1 MRKFLL
7 HVLLLLGAFT
17 TFANSNPTG
26 VDNSDNLSWCYS
38 TVKFKNTGCQTVKIY
53 KKIGWGMYYYKTLNP
68 GNYYNQQCY
77 YGNEWVFKVD
87 GDIIGNYVV
96 TNCTNKTCDIDTEG
110 CGSNNGND
118 CGSLPNYLSGLIYM
132 GEFNGSKY
140 FCSNDNN
147 NNWNEATA
155 TNAASQYG
163 GHLVVVNSAEENEF
177 LRSKIMASRVWI
189 GFTDEANEGNF
200 KWVNGDPVTYTN
212 WSYGEPNNQGINGG
226 QGDHTVLEKSSG
238 KWKDRNGWDD
248 YEFVIEIP
256 CQAQPV
262 CNGEISGLKIHN
274 IGGGNDLDL
283 TDGATYQLNQL
294 PSEFNIEAIVTGNI
308 ESVKFFLNGPVS
320 GNHNENIA
328 PYQYGGDDNP
338 MTLTPG
344 SYSLTVKGYSQDNS
358 NGEKCSEKTVH
369 FTITNNVCDGD
380 ITGLKF
386 YNLSGGN
393 DLDLT
398 DGATYQLNQLP
409 SQFNIEATVTGNI
422 ESVKFF
428 LSGPISGNHNENIS
442 PYRYGGDN
450 NAMTLTPGNYSL
462 TVKGYS
468 QDNSNGEKCAELTV
482 QFTISNDPPACT
494 SSCNREVSAIAA
506 CSGNGPYTIYLQNA
520 NGGNYFNGG
529 GQTWEEC
536 DNGTIHYYGTAFKT
550 QGSTN
555 DDYIAFDLY
564 FSGKTTVPP
573 TDSPKPNAC
582 FGYDAS
588 TFIYYP
594 ETYGTIT
601 TPNHG
606 TIHVLRRGPS
616 FQLGLGANHQSPDF
630 GASGWLDFYGSSNYY
645 SVGDVNVALSTGC
658 GPCALLGGDT
668 DGDGVCDQEDCQ
680 PNDPNYPATPG
691 TACNDGNPN
700 TENDVVQADGCS
712 CAGTPVPVCDNVVM
726 GGTIGFLNSCSPT
739 IVYCKEDGD
748 APLIQDCFSPIGGS
762 GNLEVVWLKSTT
774 SCLPPTTTFANIQ
787 NDPHWVVIPNVN
799 SLDYQPGQL
808 SESTCFLRCS
818 RRENCDMFIESN
830 IVRIEVNCDLDV
842 DCDVLTITTK
852 VGQII
857 VDGLDQ
863 APLASVQVF
872 SPDYNM
878 TYFTCPGNCDLP
890 TQVIDLADGDYLVY
904 VKFYDSSFNL
914 ICEKYGIYTVPPCQN
929 VGLGGF
935 IGFNNCFGSY
945 TYCPLT
951 EAIPTIANCGDPEGG
966 VGNLEV
972 VWLRSAT
979 SCLPPTTT
987 FENIDTDP
995 HWEMIPGA
1003 NGLSYS
1009 PTEVTQNTCFLRCVR
1024 REGCGTFVESNIISL
1039 VIDTDCL
1046 LFDRETVS
1054 LGDRVWDD
1062 YNGDGIQDADEPG
1075 LADVFVNLQDENGN
1089 SIRWTSTDADGNY
1102 IFFNQPAGSYQV
1114 VFSTPAGYEV
1124 TLAGSGS
1131 DLENDSDVDPLTGR
1145 TAVFDLVEG
1154 DHPRGIDCGFRTAGL
1169 FLRAGVNSFDFKT
1182 VKGEEHTELY
1192 WTHNAGEDVLDY
1204 AIERSVNGSDF
1215 EEILIQP
1222 SQGGRNAEL
1231 YIDFDIAP
1239 ATGDNWYRVKLY
1251 NTDGTVTHSDPLLV
1265 HFADLVDF
1273 TLFPNP
1279 ASDFIKVNLE
1289 STIGKQVAIRII
1301 DNLGS
1306 VIKTIEIDQVY
1317 SKYYQIDLR
1326 EMKEG
1331 HYVIWVMPAEHK
1343 AIAKQFV
1350 IGKP

>member
-17 TFANSNPTG
+17 TFANSNPSG
-26 VDNSDNLSWCYS
+26 MDNSDNSSWCFS
-38 TVKFKNTGCQTVKIY
+38 TIKFKNTGCQTVKIY
-53 KKIGWGMYYYKTLNP
+53 KKSGWNMYYYKTLNP
-68 GNYYNQQCY
+68 GSYYNQQCY

-87 GDIIGNYVV
+87 GNIIGNYVV
-96 TNCTNKTCDIDTEG
+96 TSCTNKTCDIDTEG
-110 CGSNNGND
+110 CGGNNGND
-118 CGSLPNYLSGLIYM
+118 CGSVPTYLSGLIYM

-147 NNWNEATA
+147 NNWNEAMA
-155 TNAASQYG
+155 TNAATQYG

-189 GFTDEANEGNF
+189 GFTDEASEGNF

-226 QGDHTVLEKSSG
+226 QGDHTILEKSSG

-274 IGGGNDLDL
+274 I
-283 TDGATYQLNQL
+283 
-294 PSEFNIEAIVTGNI
+294 
-308 ESVKFFLNGPVS
+308 
-320 GNHNENIA
+320 
-328 PYQYGGDDNP
+328 
-338 MTLTPG
+338 
-344 SYSLTVKGYSQDNS
+344 
-358 NGEKCSEKTVH
+358 
-369 FTITNNVCDGD
+369 
-380 ITGLKF
+380 
-386 YNLSGGN
+386 SGGS

-428 LSGPISGNHNENIS
+428 LSGPVNGDHNENIS

-520 NGGNYFNGG
+520 NGGNYFNGS

-668 DGDGVCDQEDCQ
+668 DGDGVCDQEDCQPNDPNFPTTPGAACNDNDSSTENDRVTSDGCGCKGTPIYVLVNEEFEQCIGAEICGDVSINDYVTFNAKYEVTLQPTLGVLTLNDNGTFCYESDVEGDDEFRYQVCYFNGVDANPVICKTGISWVIIRSCDPCDNLGGDTDSDGICDQEDCQ

-852 VGQII
+852 VGQVI

-872 SPDYNM
+872 SPDYNT

-914 ICEKYGIYTVPPCQN
+914 ICEKYGTYTVPPCQN

-951 EAIPTIANCGDPEGG
+951 EAIPTIDNCGDPEGG

-1054 LGDRVWDD
+1054 IGDRVWDD

-1124 TLAGSGS
+1124 TIAGSGS

-1145 TAVFDLVEG
+1145 TAIFDLVEG
-1154 DHPRGIDCGFRTAGL
+1154 DHPRGIDCGFRTAGI
-1169 FLRAGVNSFDFKT
+1169 FLRAGVNSFDFQNSKRRRT
-1182 VKGEEHTELY
+1182 Y
-1192 WTHNAGEDVLDY
+1192 RIVLD
-1204 AIERSVNGSDF
+1204 A
-1215 EEILIQP
+1215 QCW
-1222 SQGGRNAEL
+1222 GGR
-1231 YIDFDIAP
+1231 
-1239 ATGDNWYRVKLY
+1239 
-1251 NTDGTVTHSDPLLV
+1251 
-1265 HFADLVDF
+1265 
-1273 TLFPNP
+1273 
-1279 ASDFIKVNLE
+1279 
-1289 STIGKQVAIRII
+1289 
-1301 DNLGS
+1301 LGLCHRAFC
-1306 VIKTIEIDQVY
+1306 K
-1317 SKYYQIDLR
+1317 R
-1326 EMKEG
+1326 
-1331 HYVIWVMPAEHK
+1331 
-1343 AIAKQFV
+1343 
-1350 IGKP
+1350 